1 MELKYESVTKLA
13 FDMTKAEAV
22 VLIVLNGNDGTAYS
36 IHAESGLRELLPS
49 ILRKV
54 AKEISHDESASA
66 MGALD

>member
-1 MELKYESVTKLA
+1 
-13 FDMTKAEAV
+13 MTKGEAV
-22 VLIVLNGNDGTAYS
+22 VLIVLNGNDGTGYS

-54 AKEISHDESASA
+54 AMEISQDESAAA